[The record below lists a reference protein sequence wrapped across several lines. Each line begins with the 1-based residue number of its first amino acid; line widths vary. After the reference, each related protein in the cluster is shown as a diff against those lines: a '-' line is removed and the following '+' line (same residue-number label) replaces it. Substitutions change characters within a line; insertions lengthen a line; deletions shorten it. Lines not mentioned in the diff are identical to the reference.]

1 MLHCQVEGAK
11 AEQCECPVMHS
22 ENSAETF
29 SSVEPQASDCIQPL
43 EVQSAKR
50 TTNIEESFK
59 VDCKLSLNTLLSPI
73 NIIDPLL
80 MCSISEL
87 NKEEQTLEPYFIPE
101 LYMAC
106 AGKEV
111 EQVAEETVIE
121 TGPQLKLP
129 KNQPIN
135 DSITTETNETKLP
148 PMEPLNVS
156 RLAEFSEPVMGKSNI
171 SIEEVN
177 LKGAVGIIEPIS
189 DEPNIQP
196 VESAEKLYPKS
207 LAIQIP
213 PLKIEDLI
221 SPLIEKPRIATKL
234 GLISFLTGN
243 KLALTPSVRLSFG
256 DRVTTRRNTKSKE
269 IIQQQASK
277 SLKALISVLTMQRR
291 LAASQHD
298 NSNNSR
304 TKRFEQLKSSLSFSR
319 VFRQNIFQSTSVI
332 ENRQLNTDGN
342 SLESGEPN
350 FNSPSEHKEPLPIPY
365 RLDAGEGLTC
375 NGLNV
380 SKDSVFSEVSE
391 SDVSETQN
399 KLFAMKKPQAG
410 LKSIAKLSDI
420 LNNGRVLFSQPVRLF
435 CFNKLKEWKRQGK
448 VPRSHES
455 PYRSPS
461 FSGEGQIEVIEHDG
475 SYYIVLHDKVSGEL
489 IIHMRVDERW
499 RIDYMTKSSYSCRWT
514 NINYA
519 NCRDGILERIACS
532 FREPSHAA
540 EFVARVRNI
549 DFLGNSLEFLA
560 FESVFK
566 LSINYCAILEYIL

>member
-435 CFNKLKEWKRQGK
+435 CFNKLKEWKRQG
-448 VPRSHES
+448 
-455 PYRSPS
+455 
-461 FSGEGQIEVIEHDG
+461 EGQIEVIEHDG

-540 EFVARVRNI
+540 EFVARVRNSA
-549 DFLGNSLEFLA
+549 LQSRLEC
-560 FESVFK
+560 S
-566 LSINYCAILEYIL
+566 S

>member
-1 MLHCQVEGAK
+1 MLHCHVEGAK

-29 SSVEPQASDCIQPL
+29 RSVEPQASDRIQPL

-59 VDCKLSLNTLLSPI
+59 VDCKLPLNTLLSPI
-73 NIIDPLL
+73 NITDPLL

-87 NKEEQTLEPYFIPE
+87 NKEEHTMQPYFIPE

-106 AGKEV
+106 AGQEV
-111 EQVAEETVIE
+111 EQVAKETVIE

-129 KNQPIN
+129 ENQPIN
-135 DSITTETNETKLP
+135 DSIITETNETKLP

-156 RLAEFSEPVMGKSNI
+156 SIAEFNVPVIEKSNI
-171 SIEEVN
+171 FNAEHN
-177 LKGAVGIIEPIS
+177 LKGAEEIIEPIS

-196 VESAEKLYPKS
+196 VESAEKLLPKS
-207 LAIQIP
+207 LGIQIP

-221 SPLIEKPRIATKL
+221 YPMIEKPRIATKL

-256 DRVTTRRNTKSKE
+256 DRVTTRKNTKSKE

-298 NSNNSR
+298 NSNTSR

-319 VFRQNIFQSTSVI
+319 VFRQNIFQSTSEI

-350 FNSPSEHKEPLPIPY
+350 FKGLSEHKEPIPRPY

-399 KLFAMKKPQAG
+399 KLFAMKKPQEG
-410 LKSIAKLSDI
+410 LKSMAKLSEI
-420 LNNGRVLFSQPVRLF
+420 LKNGRVLFSQPVRLF

-519 NCRDGILERIACS
+519 NSRDGILERIACS

-540 EFVARVRNI
+540 EFVARVRNSA
-549 DFLGNSLEFLA
+549 LQSRLEC
-560 FESVFK
+560 S
-566 LSINYCAILEYIL
+566 S

>member
-29 SSVEPQASDCIQPL
+29 SSVEPQASDRIQPL

-59 VDCKLSLNTLLSPI
+59 VDCKLPLNTLLSPI
-73 NIIDPLL
+73 NITDPLL

-87 NKEEQTLEPYFIPE
+87 NKEEQAMEPYFIPE
-101 LYMAC
+101 LDMAC
-106 AGKEV
+106 AGQEV
-111 EQVAEETVIE
+111 ERVAEETLIE
-121 TGPQLKLP
+121 TGPELKLP
-129 KNQPIN
+129 ENQPIN
-135 DSITTETNETKLP
+135 DSITTETNETKFP
-148 PMEPLNVS
+148 PMEALNVS
-156 RLAEFSEPVMGKSNI
+156 SLAEFSEPVMEKSNI

-177 LKGAVGIIEPIS
+177 LKGAVGIIEPLS
-189 DEPNIQP
+189 DKPNIQP
-196 VESAEKLYPKS
+196 VKSAEKLQTKS
-207 LAIQIP
+207 LGIQIP

-221 SPLIEKPRIATKL
+221 SPLIEKPKIATKL
-234 GLISFLTGN
+234 GVISFLTGN

-277 SLKALISVLTMQRR
+277 SLKALISVLTMQKR
-291 LAASQHD
+291 LEASQYD
-298 NSNNSR
+298 NSNNSQ

-319 VFRQNIFQSTSVI
+319 VFRHNIFQSTSEM
-332 ENRQLNTDGN
+332 ENRQLNTNGN

-399 KLFAMKKPQAG
+399 ELFAMKKPQKG

-435 CFNKLKEWKRQGK
+435 CFNKLKEWKRQG
-448 VPRSHES
+448 
-455 PYRSPS
+455 
-461 FSGEGQIEVIEHDG
+461 EGQIEVIEHDG

-489 IIHMRVDERW
+489 IIYMRVDERW

-540 EFVARVRNI
+540 EFVARVRNSA
-549 DFLGNSLEFLA
+549 LQSRLEC
-560 FESVFK
+560 S
-566 LSINYCAILEYIL
+566 S

>member
-1 MLHCQVEGAK
+1 
-11 AEQCECPVMHS
+11 
-22 ENSAETF
+22 
-29 SSVEPQASDCIQPL
+29 
-43 EVQSAKR
+43 
-50 TTNIEESFK
+50 
-59 VDCKLSLNTLLSPI
+59 
-73 NIIDPLL
+73 

-87 NKEEQTLEPYFIPE
+87 NKEEHTMQPYFIPE

-106 AGKEV
+106 AGQEV
-111 EQVAEETVIE
+111 EQVAKETVIE

-129 KNQPIN
+129 ENQPIN
-135 DSITTETNETKLP
+135 DSIITETNETKLP

-156 RLAEFSEPVMGKSNI
+156 SIAEFNVPVIEKSNI
-171 SIEEVN
+171 FNAEHN
-177 LKGAVGIIEPIS
+177 LKGAEEIIEPIS

-196 VESAEKLYPKS
+196 VESAEKLLPKS
-207 LAIQIP
+207 LGIQIP

-221 SPLIEKPRIATKL
+221 YPMIEKPRIATKL

-256 DRVTTRRNTKSKE
+256 DRVTTRKNTKSKE

-298 NSNNSR
+298 NSNTSR

-319 VFRQNIFQSTSVI
+319 VFRQNIFQSTSEI

-350 FNSPSEHKEPLPIPY
+350 FKGLSEHKEPIPRPY

-399 KLFAMKKPQAG
+399 KLFAMKKPQEG
-410 LKSIAKLSDI
+410 LKSMAKLSEI
-420 LNNGRVLFSQPVRLF
+420 LKNGRVLFSQPVRLF

-519 NCRDGILERIACS
+519 NSRDGILERIACS

-540 EFVARVRNI
+540 EFVARVRNSA
-549 DFLGNSLEFLA
+549 LQSRLEC
-560 FESVFK
+560 S
-566 LSINYCAILEYIL
+566 S

>member
-1 MLHCQVEGAK
+1 MLHCHVEGAK

-29 SSVEPQASDCIQPL
+29 RSVEPQASDRIQPL

-59 VDCKLSLNTLLSPI
+59 VDCKLPLNTLLSPI
-73 NIIDPLL
+73 NITDPLRKQINFQCKL
-80 MCSISEL
+80 DDLSCLGPVMCSISEL
-87 NKEEQTLEPYFIPE
+87 NKEEHTMQPYFIPE

-106 AGKEV
+106 AGQEV
-111 EQVAEETVIE
+111 EQVAKETVIE

-129 KNQPIN
+129 ENQPIN
-135 DSITTETNETKLP
+135 DSIITETNETKLP

-156 RLAEFSEPVMGKSNI
+156 SIAEFNVPVIEKSNI
-171 SIEEVN
+171 FNAEHN
-177 LKGAVGIIEPIS
+177 LKGAEEIIEPIS

-196 VESAEKLYPKS
+196 VESAEKLLPKS
-207 LAIQIP
+207 LGIQIP

-221 SPLIEKPRIATKL
+221 YPMIEKPRIATKL

-256 DRVTTRRNTKSKE
+256 DRVTTRKNTKSKE

-298 NSNNSR
+298 NSNTSR

-319 VFRQNIFQSTSVI
+319 VFRQNIFQSTSEI

-350 FNSPSEHKEPLPIPY
+350 FKGLSEHKEPIPRPY

-399 KLFAMKKPQAG
+399 KLFAMKKPQEG
-410 LKSIAKLSDI
+410 LKSMAKLSEI
-420 LNNGRVLFSQPVRLF
+420 LKNGRVLFSQPVRLF
-435 CFNKLKEWKRQGK
+435 CFNKLKEWKRQ
-448 VPRSHES
+448 
-455 PYRSPS
+455 
-461 FSGEGQIEVIEHDG
+461 GEGQIEVIEHDG

-519 NCRDGILERIACS
+519 NSRDGILERIACS

-540 EFVARVRNI
+540 EFVARVRNSA
-549 DFLGNSLEFLA
+549 LQSRLEC
-560 FESVFK
+560 S
-566 LSINYCAILEYIL
+566 S